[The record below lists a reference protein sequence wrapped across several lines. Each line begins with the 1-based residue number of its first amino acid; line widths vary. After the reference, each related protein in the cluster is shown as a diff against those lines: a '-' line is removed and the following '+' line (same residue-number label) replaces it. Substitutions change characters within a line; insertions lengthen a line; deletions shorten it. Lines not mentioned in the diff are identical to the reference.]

1 MNGICFGMPTLIENR
16 DLAENVALCRE
27 LGLRFVELN
36 MNFPEFQL
44 DTLPSAQELERVK
57 EENGVFFTLHLDENM
72 NAADF
77 NPLVRSAYT
86 ETAVRVIAL
95 ARDIHAPVINM
106 HMNPGVYIT
115 LPDRKEYL
123 YLRNRDTY
131 MGHLRTFRDLCTEKI
146 GNSDV
151 KICVENTD
159 GWRDFEREAVDMLL
173 ESPAFRLTWDIGHSK
188 ATGEKDLPFLAERE
202 DRLYHFHIHDG
213 RENPP
218 KNHLALGDGEI
229 PLEERLALAGKHGC
243 RCVLETKTVQALRTS
258 VKWLKARG
266 YMGAETAHCI

>member
-1 MNGICFGMPTLIENR
+1 MNRICFGMPTLIENR
-16 DLAENVALCRE
+16 DLAENISLCRE
-27 LGLRFVELN
+27 LGLDFIELN

-44 DTLPSAQELERVK
+44 DSMPDADELKRVK
-57 EENGVFFTLHLDENM
+57 EEYGLFFTLHLDEKM

-77 NPLVRSAYT
+77 NPLVRQAYT
-86 ETAVRVIAL
+86 ETALRAIEL
-95 ARDIHAPVINM
+95 AGAISAPVINM

-123 YLRNRDTY
+123 YARGKDIYLSY
-131 MGHLRTFRDLCTEKI
+131 LASFRDLCTEKI

-173 ESPAFRLTWDIGHSK
+173 ESPAFRITWDIGHSK
-188 ATGEKDLPFLAERE
+188 ATGEKDLPFLTARE

-213 RENPP
+213 SETPP
-218 KNHLALGDGEI
+218 RNHLALGDGCI
-229 PLEERLALAGKHGC
+229 PLEERLALAAKHGC

-258 VKWLKARG
+258 VCWLRERG
-266 YMGAETAHCI
+266 YMDRNGANG